1 MKRSPAKSRAGR
13 RPSRPEHD
21 SREAILA
28 AARRCFSR
36 AGYRATTLRSIAE
49 AAGVTPAMLHYYF
62 GDKAGLYLA
71 VVRSVAEPL
80 LHELQQL
87 RDTEPG
93 RAGIA
98 RLFEVYMRTVAAHP
112 EMPALLMHDV
122 LSAGGP
128 MRATFAS
135 QFAARGREALSTLL
149 AQAQRSGDI
158 SEALDIDL
166 TCISLLSLAIFPFFA
181 APLIREVFGIEWRD
195 EDLETLIRHQQRLFL
210 RGAASREAG
219 E

>member
-1 MKRSPAKSRAGR
+1 MKRPTRKSRAGR

-36 AGYRATTLRSIAE
+36 TGYRATTLRSIAE

-71 VVRSVAEPL
+71 VVKSAAEPL

-87 RDTEPG
+87 RDTGPG
-93 RAGIA
+93 QAGIA

-122 LSAGGP
+122 LSADGP

-149 AQAQRSGDI
+149 LDAQRNGDI
-158 SEALDIDL
+158 GAALDIDL

-181 APLIREVFGIEWRD
+181 APLIRQVFGIDWDD
-195 EDLETLIRHQQRLFL
+195 EQLEALIRHQQRLFL
-210 RGAASREAG
+210 QGATARETG